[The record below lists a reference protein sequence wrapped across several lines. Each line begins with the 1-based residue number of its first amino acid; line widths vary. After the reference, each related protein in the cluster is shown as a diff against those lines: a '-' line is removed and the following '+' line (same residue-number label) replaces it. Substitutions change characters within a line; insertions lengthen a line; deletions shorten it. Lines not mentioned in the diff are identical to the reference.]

1 MKKYLLLSLVTIF
14 GWSLGLSQD
23 MIRLRDGSWISG
35 KVSTWIAGDSLR
47 YQDAT
52 GENQALPCDQ
62 IRRVVEYKRRRSF
75 VHPQHGYLFKA
86 EFRASIGHFFASA
99 VGPGFRLTNA
109 WQWNEKWITGLG
121 VGMEE
126 LNFHYHAPI
135 NIEAI
140 RLFRPTKGT
149 AYLSGQVGYAIPIG
163 DGYWDGGGSWWA
175 KPFGRHWGGP
185 SACAQFGY
193 MNMKTKHIGVNA
205 SIGLR
210 AQYMY
215 SEYGG
220 QMIDWE
226 LVMIPKTERLL
237 VGVIQTEL
245 GLTLR

>member
-35 KVSTWIAGDSLR
+35 KVSTWLAGDSLR
-47 YQDAT
+47 YLD
-52 GENQALPCDQ
+52 GEQQLRAIPGTEV
-62 IRRVVEYKRRRSF
+62 RRVVEYKRRKPF
-75 VHPQHGYLFKA
+75 DHPRQGYMFKT
-86 EFRASIGHFFASA
+86 EIRASVGTFFASA
-99 VGPGFRLTNA
+99 VGPGIRFTNA
-109 WQWNEKWITGLG
+109 WQWNERWITGLG
-121 VGMEE
+121 VGLEE

-135 NIEAI
+135 SIEAI

-149 AYLSGQVGYAIPIG
+149 AYFSGQVAYAIPIG
-163 DGYWDGGGSWWA
+163 DGYGEWGDWWN
-175 KPFGRHWGGP
+175 KPFGKHKGGP
-185 SACAQFGY
+185 SACAQIGY
-193 MNMKTKHIGVNA
+193 MNMKTKHIGLNA

-210 AQYMY
+210 AQYMD

-220 QMIDWE
+220 QIVNGE
-226 LVMIPKTERLL
+226 LLMVPKRERLL